1 MTKMVRNVKK
11 KAPVVKRKVLI
22 LNKITI
28 FNIIGP
34 RHAYAPGNF
43 DSRETPTRPSEHR
56 IVAHLFIRRML
67 KLSS

>member
-1 MTKMVRNVKK
+1 MIQMVRNGKR
-11 KAPVVKRKVLI
+11 KASEAKRKVLI
-22 LNKITI
+22 LNNITI